1 MMTKYRK
8 DIVTALFAFCFVI
21 ILNFILPRILPGDPI
36 AYLTG
41 FAEEDMTVKQYEY
54 YEDALHLKAP
64 LPEQFLHYLKSL
76 GDGSLGYSYKKEATV
91 RSLIF
96 NRLGHTLQITLT
108 SVCITSIIALV
119 LGLSSGLSKG
129 GSFDRAVT
137 TSSVILN
144 TVPTFMIGIVLLLFF
159 AFHKKWFPYA
169 NLSSTGVRKGTVTF
183 FLDRIWHLFLPVLT
197 LVLAQL
203 PSRFLLVRNLAANIS
218 EEKYVLYAKTRGLSR
233 RTIKY
238 HYIFPNIAAPFIN
251 LVGMSVGSA
260 LGGALVIEN
269 LFSINGMG
277 TLLTD
282 AVYSLDYPLIQG
294 ILFVTTAFMTL
305 SIILSD
311 GLCLV
316 VNPKLRKKERTQ

>member
-1 MMTKYRK
+1 MTKYRK
-8 DIVTALFAFCFVI
+8 DVLTALLSFSFVI

-54 YEDALHLKAP
+54 YEDALRIKAP
-64 LPEQFLHYLKSL
+64 LPEQFFFYLKSL
-76 GDGSLGYSYKKEATV
+76 ADGSLGYSYKKEATV

-108 SVCITSIIALV
+108 SVCFTSIIALM

-129 GSFDRAVT
+129 SRFDRAFT

-144 TVPTFMIGIVLLLFF
+144 TVPTFMIGIILLLFF
-159 AFHKKWFPYA
+159 AFARSGFYA
-169 NLSSTGVRKGTVTF
+169 NLSSIGARKGTAAF
-183 FLDRIWHLFLPVLT
+183 IINRIWHLFLPVLT

-218 EEKYVLYAKTRGLSR
+218 EEKYILYAKTRGLSR

-251 LVGMSVGSA
+251 IVGMSVGSA

-277 TLLTD
+277 TLLTE

-305 SIILSD
+305 SIILAD
-311 GLCLV
+311 GLCLF
-316 VNPKLRKKERTQ
+316 VNPKLRKKERKR

>member
-1 MMTKYRK
+1 MTKYRK
-8 DIVTALFAFCFVI
+8 DVLTALLSFSFVI

-54 YEDALHLKAP
+54 YEDALHIKAP
-64 LPEQFLHYLKSL
+64 VPEQFFFYLKSL
-76 GDGSLGYSYKKEATV
+76 ADGSLGYSYKKEATV

-108 SVCITSIIALV
+108 SVCFTSIIALM

-129 GSFDRAVT
+129 SRFDRAFT

-144 TVPTFMIGIVLLLFF
+144 TVPTFMIGIILLLFF
-159 AFHKKWFPYA
+159 AFRKKWFPYA
-169 NLSSTGVRKGTVTF
+169 NLSSMGVRKGTLAF
-183 FLDRIWHLFLPVLT
+183 IIDRSWHLFLPVLT

-218 EEKYVLYAKTRGLSR
+218 EEKYILYAKTRGLSR

-251 LVGMSVGSA
+251 IVGMSVGSA

-277 TLLTD
+277 TLLTE

-294 ILFVTTAFMTL
+294 ILFVSTAFMTL
-305 SIILSD
+305 SIILAD
-311 GLCLV
+311 GLCLL
-316 VNPKLRKKERTQ
+316 VNPKIRKKERKR